1 MSEKLLPEF
10 LKSEGYINHVVGK
23 WHLGHCNAS
32 FHPLS
37 RGFDNFYGHLNGA
50 IDYTTHSIRASRADV
65 LDFWDDKEPV
75 LKTGSDIFQ
84 TAFLVYTLLKF
95 PHNIIKID

>member
-1 MSEKLLPEF
+1 M
-10 LKSEGYINHVVGK
+10 VGK
-23 WHLGHCNAS
+23 WHLGHCNGS

-95 PHNIIKID
+95 SHNKKIIDKIIL